1 MSRAENN
8 YFFASKLCAVTEKVT
23 DNFAK
28 CYRKPVVSCYRLL
41 KNIVKY
47 RVTEVTDK
55 KLPI

>member
-1 MSRAENN
+1 LFL
-8 YFFASKLCAVTEKVT
+8 YFKPYEVTETVT

-28 CYRKPVVSCYRLL
+28 CYRKPVLSCYGLFR
-41 KNIVKY
+41 NSVEY